1 MVRDFQYL
9 LDKVRNVQLAGLVS
23 HLVSPM
29 SEKKEKYIHSSSY
42 NVQAPTLQF
51 YTNIEYSSILLAPM
65 MQKKK
70 KNQNKL
76 NKWNMV

>member
-1 MVRDFQYL
+1 MVCDFQYL
-9 LDKVRNVQLAGLVS
+9 LDEVRNVQMAGLVS

-29 SEKKEKYIHSSSY
+29 RKKKKEKYIRSSSY

-51 YTNIEYSSILLAPM
+51 YTNIEYSSILLAPK

-70 KNQNKL
+70 KSK
-76 NKWNMV
+76 